1 MPADTPDGLAIEQ
14 IWVVEAD
21 YSADAAE
28 RRVAV
33 RTEHLTRSAELRAA
47 GKIVEL
53 GGFMDMSGSLL
64 LLRVPTAEEAL
75 AIVKADIYFRSGVWT
90 GFRVRAR
97 GRLVRT
103 DEITGR

>member
-64 LLRVPTAEEAL
+64 LLRVPTGEEPRAL
-75 AIVKADIYFRSGVWT
+75 VKAAVSSRSGGWT
-90 GFRVRAR
+90 GSRAR
-97 GRLVRT
+97 ALGRLVRA
-103 DEITGR
+103 DELTGR